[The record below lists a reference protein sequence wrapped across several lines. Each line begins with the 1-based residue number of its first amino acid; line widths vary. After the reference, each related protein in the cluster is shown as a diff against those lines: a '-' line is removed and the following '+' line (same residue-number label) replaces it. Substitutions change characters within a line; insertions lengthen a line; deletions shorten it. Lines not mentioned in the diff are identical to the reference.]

1 MGMKTAL
8 RLNKGLRSLKTVR
21 DPRGLSRRL
30 GACLALTG
38 LLWVAHAAHAETS
51 KGEPRLLLVTEP
63 NPPVNFQDPL
73 TGQLIGLATDKVRL
87 IMQDTGIQH
96 EFRILPWPEALA
108 LVDTRPDT
116 CIFLMN
122 LTDERRPQYQW
133 VAPLMEGG
141 WALFAPLGFQ
151 RRITG
156 PAELAGLR
164 IAVQAGGALE
174 RHLRE
179 ITRDVPDVTLITA
192 EGAAEI
198 GNIFNGK
205 ADLYAGGAWSAPY
218 QARQVDMPVR
228 MVMRLTRST
237 GALACNRKVP
247 AATVV
252 RMQKALD
259 AIIAD
264 GRAGAVERRYSTPG
278 SWGGWGLDRRPN
290 P

>member
-1 MGMKTAL
+1 MA
-8 RLNKGLRSLKTVR
+8 SVH
-21 DPRGLSRRL
+21 DPQGVAWRL
-30 GACLALTG
+30 GAGLSVIGLCLTMPSLALADG
-38 LLWVAHAAHAETS
+38 KKAEPT
-51 KGEPRLLLVTEP
+51 LFLVTEP
-63 NPPVNFQDPL
+63 NPPVNFLDPSN
-73 TGQLIGLATDKVRL
+73 GQLIGLATDKVRL
-87 IMQDTGIQH
+87 IMQDAGISH
-96 EFRILPWPEALA
+96 DISIMPWPDALA
-108 LVDTRPDT
+108 AVDRRPDA

-122 LTDERRPQYQW
+122 LTDERRPHYQW

-151 RRITG
+151 RRIAG
-156 PAELAGLR
+156 PADLSGLR

-174 RHLRE
+174 KHLQE
-179 ITRDVPDVTLITA
+179 ITRDVPDVTLVTA

-205 ADLYAGGAWSAPY
+205 ADLYAGGAWAAPY
-218 QARQVDMPVR
+218 QARQIDMPVR
-228 MVMRLTRST
+228 MVMRLTRSI
-237 GALACNRKVP
+237 GAMACNKKVP
-247 AATVV
+247 ADMVA

-259 AIIAD
+259 TIAAD

>member
-1 MGMKTAL
+1 M
-8 RLNKGLRSLKTVR
+8 
-21 DPRGLSRRL
+21 RGLSGRL
-30 GACLALTG
+30 ATGLTATALCLVAPTLAL
-38 LLWVAHAAHAETS
+38 AEGR
-51 KGEPRLLLVTEP
+51 KGEPTLFLVTEP
-63 NPPVNFQDPL
+63 NPPVNFLDPL
-73 TGQLIGLATDKVRL
+73 NGQLIGLATDKVRL
-87 IMQDTGIQH
+87 IMQDAGISH
-96 EFRILPWPEALA
+96 DISIMPWPDAVA
-108 LVDTRPDT
+108 AVDQRPDA

-122 LTDERRPQYQW
+122 LTDERRPNYQW

-151 RRITG
+151 RRISG
-156 PAELAGLR
+156 PADLTGLR

-174 RHLRE
+174 KHLRE
-179 ITRDVPDVTLITA
+179 ITRDVPNVTLVTA

-198 GNIFNGK
+198 GNIFNGR
-205 ADLYAGGAWSAPY
+205 ADLYAGGAWAAPY

-237 GALACNRKVP
+237 GALACNKKVP
-247 AATVV
+247 AAMVT

>member
-1 MGMKTAL
+1 MAVAGLCLTAP
-8 RLNKGLRSLKTVR
+8 T
-21 DPRGLSRRL
+21 
-30 GACLALTG
+30 LAL
-38 LLWVAHAAHAETS
+38 AEGK
-51 KGEPRLLLVTEP
+51 KGEPALFLVTEP
-63 NPPVNFQDPL
+63 NPPVNFLDPL
-73 TGQLIGLATDKVRL
+73 NGQLIGLATDKVRL
-87 IMQDTGIQH
+87 IMQDAGISYDVS
-96 EFRILPWPEALA
+96 IMPWPDALA
-108 LVDTRPDT
+108 AADRRPDA

-122 LTDERRPQYQW
+122 LTDERRPNYQW

-156 PAELAGLR
+156 PADLAGLR

-174 RHLRE
+174 KHLRE
-179 ITRDVPDVTLITA
+179 ITREVPNVTLVTA

-205 ADLYAGGAWSAPY
+205 ADLYAGGAWAAPY
-218 QARQVDMPVR
+218 QARQIDMPVR

-237 GALACNRKVP
+237 GALACNKKVP
-247 AATVV
+247 AAMIA

-264 GRAGAVERRYSTPG
+264 GRASAVERRYSTPG
-278 SWGGWGLDRRPN
+278 SWGGWGQDRRPN